1 MDANNTMTTDN
12 QTTRSLLALTDLSA
26 GEFSALFKRAA
37 YLKEMLN
44 KRQPVQTLA
53 GRTLAML
60 FEKSSTRTRVSFETG
75 MFQLGG
81 KALFLSHRD
90 IQLGRGEEVSDSARV
105 LSRYVDAIMLR
116 TFEQSSVETMA
127 EYATVPVINGLSDS
141 LHPCQV
147 LADIFTYEEKRGSLK
162 GKRVAW
168 IGDGNN
174 MANTWIQAAVR
185 YGFHLVLACPHE
197 YDPDAAVLTEAR
209 EILSESDVDG
219 SITVVR
225 DPRVA
230 VDRAN
235 LVTTDVWT
243 SMGQEEENAKRQ
255 EVFANYQVDS
265 GLMAVA
271 EPDGLFMHCLPAH
284 RGEEVTAAV
293 LEGPNSVV
301 WDEAENRLHVQKAI
315 LEFLINGASFE

>member
-1 MDANNTMTTDN
+1 MGNNTQPKRD
-12 QTTRSLLALTDLSA
+12 LLALTDLDS
-26 GEFSALFKRAA
+26 GQFTALFQRAA
-37 YLKEMLN
+37 TLKQKLE
-44 KRQPVQTLA
+44 KHEPVRTLD

-60 FEKSSTRTRVSFETG
+60 FEKSSTRTRVSFEAG

-81 KALFLSHRD
+81 KALFLSARD
-90 IQLGRGEEVSDSARV
+90 IQLGRGEGVKDSARV
-105 LSRYVDAIMLR
+105 LSRYVDCIMVR
-116 TFEQSSVETMA
+116 TFEQANVEIMA
-127 EYATVPVINGLSDS
+127 EYASVPVINGLTDT

-185 YGFHLVLACPHE
+185 HGFHLTLACPHDYE
-197 YDPDAAVLTEAR
+197 PDAD
-209 EILSESDVDG
+209 ILSAARKELSEREVDG
-219 SITVVR
+219 SITLVR
-225 DPRVA
+225 DPRQG
-230 VDRAN
+230 VDQAD

-243 SMGQEEENAKRQ
+243 SMGQEEENTKRK
-255 EVFANYQVDS
+255 EVFASYQVDS
-265 GLMAVA
+265 GLMAA
-271 EPDGLFMHCLPAH
+271 ADPDALFMHCLPAH

-293 LEGPNSVV
+293 LEGSQSVV

-315 LEFLINGASFE
+315 LELLVLGDLPVEA